1 MIFKLKAVKLPYI
14 PQPISFTIDL
24 HSNAIL
30 EFFVHNRQV
39 IGRVSEPLCVQSPS
53 LYSPRIHLL
62 PSQRCLAIQALSII
76 LLHLHHPHSS

>member
-14 PQPISFTIDL
+14 PQPISLTIDL

-39 IGRVSEPLCVQSPS
+39 IGRV
-53 LYSPRIHLL
+53 
-62 PSQRCLAIQALSII
+62 
-76 LLHLHHPHSS
+76 